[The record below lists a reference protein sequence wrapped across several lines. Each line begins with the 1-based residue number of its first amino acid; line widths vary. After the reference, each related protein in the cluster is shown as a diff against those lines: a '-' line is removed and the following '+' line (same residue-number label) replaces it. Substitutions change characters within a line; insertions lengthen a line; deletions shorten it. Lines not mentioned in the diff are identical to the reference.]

1 MFFEAVKESIT
12 ATMELIEFLDSEGG
26 MGPGDEAIRQRTSR
40 RTKAF
45 RAAHTLSTLLVLPEP
60 RHRMVWGE
68 KRDLVHS
75 ILKSLEETEI
85 LLPTTN
91 ADIEFGKWLE
101 REARENA

>member
-1 MFFEAVKESIT
+1 MFFEAAKESIT
-12 ATMELIEFLDSEGG
+12 CTMELIEFLDSEGG
-26 MGPGDEAIRQRTSR
+26 MGPGDEAIRQRAIR
-40 RTKAF
+40 RKKAF
-45 RAAHTLSTLLVLPEP
+45 DAAHTLSTLLVLPEP
-60 RHRMVWGE
+60 HRPMVWGV
-68 KRDLVHS
+68 KRDLVHA